1 MKPRI
6 SLREALSDPNLL
18 GSALAGDSWK
28 AWRTLLIAVMGE
40 ELTADDR
47 AIFAKLT
54 GRGDLER
61 RDLRRVPRWSRPSG
75 AGRPSVTSS
84 TGPARCGSR
93 SPSARAS
100 GS

>member
-18 GSALAGDSWK
+18 GSSLAGDSWK

-54 GRGDLER
+54 GRER
-61 RDLRRVPRWSRPSG
+61 EPLRSVEEFLAVVGRWLRLPPKQRSAPR
-75 AGRPSVTSS
+75 
-84 TGPARCGSR
+84 
-93 SPSARAS
+93 
-100 GS
+100 